1 MRATSLH
8 GFAKGRHST
17 VESRR
22 RSQHV
27 LLIIICIPN
36 KNKHMPMKHASASWL
51 YFLQKSLILIAPL
64 FSCFHS
70 ARFEAG
76 ILNISERISPP
87 NKSNYPG
94 NEKSVNI
101 CPSGRRCAFLVHLSI
116 KVRMSVIRTKHA
128 ISRKTC
134 NLMTQKDLLLC
145 VWGSCV

>member
-1 MRATSLH
+1 MTGWVEMRATCLH

-36 KNKHMPMKHASASWL
+36 KNKHMPMKHASAFWL
-51 YFLQKSLILIAPL
+51 HFLQKSLLLIAPL

-94 NEKSVNI
+94 NEK
-101 CPSGRRCAFLVHLSI
+101 RSI
-116 KVRMSVIRTKHA
+116 KVRMSVIWPKHA
-128 ISRKTC
+128 ISRK
-134 NLMTQKDLLLC
+134 NVQLDDPEGFIVVC
-145 VWGSCV
+145 VEGVVCKGVVYE